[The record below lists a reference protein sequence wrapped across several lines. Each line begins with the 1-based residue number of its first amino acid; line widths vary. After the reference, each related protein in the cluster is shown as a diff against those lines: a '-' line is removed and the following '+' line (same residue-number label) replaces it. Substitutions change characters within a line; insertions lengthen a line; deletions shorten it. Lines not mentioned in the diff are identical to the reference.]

1 MNFSS
6 FVGCSKICAK
16 HRAALMRARLHRAP
30 LQHNASS
37 YFLSCLLIYVA
48 KCCLEIALSDFVVV
62 CEFPGAAIVKCH
74 MLFFRAIA
82 PTNACVNRYAPCA
95 SAVLLHA
102 LFWFSK
108 LLGKK
113 RSLLLVTTAV
123 PTIVPSSDH
132 PS

>member
-1 MNFSS
+1 
-6 FVGCSKICAK
+6 
-16 HRAALMRARLHRAP
+16 
-30 LQHNASS
+30 
-37 YFLSCLLIYVA
+37 
-48 KCCLEIALSDFVVV
+48 
-62 CEFPGAAIVKCH
+62 
-74 MLFFRAIA
+74 MLFFKAIA
-82 PTNACVNRYAPCA
+82 PTNACFNAYIAYAYNAPCA
-95 SAVLLHA
+95 AAVVLHA